1 MENLAI
7 IRFAEE
13 AKAYQAFSELKTL
26 LDAGAFNVHEAAVV
40 VAGPSGALDVKD
52 SIGFDKNEGSSTGSL
67 IGLLVGI
74 LGGPFGI
81 LLGWLAGSALGS
93 TVDAARE
100 AGAVTA
106 LSWVGR
112 AIPPGGTGV
121 IAMLGEPTT
130 DALDA
135 MVARLGGNVQR
146 FSADVVHNEL
156 ESAHQADLAARAAAE
171 KSMADARAKARQ
183 AKWDEVKVKAKG
195 IFAKHGGAGT
205 GSTGSAT

>member
-7 IRFAEE
+7 VRFAEE

-26 LDAGAFNVHEAAVV
+26 LDARAFDVHEAAVV
-40 VAGPSGALDVKD
+40 TAGPSGSLDVKD
-52 SIGFDKNEGSSTGSL
+52 SIGFDKNSGSSAGSL

-74 LGGPFGI
+74 LGGPFGV

-112 AIPPGGTGV
+112 AIPPGATGV
-121 IAMLGEPTT
+121 IIMLTEPTP

-135 MVARLGGNVQR
+135 MVKRLGGSIQR
-146 FSADVVHNEL
+146 FSASMVHDEL
-156 ESAHQADLAARAAAE
+156 ESVHQADLAARAAAE

-183 AKWDEVKVKAKG
+183 AKWDEVKAKAKG
-195 IFAKHGGAGT
+195 IFAHHEKPAPIK
-205 GSTGSAT
+205 